1 MAQRSSAI
9 IFTIGIY
16 DDADLD
22 RNPRIL
28 RRIAQS
34 SGGHAFLPDSL
45 RDMERDWH
53 DVAMRIRS
61 QYTIGYHSSN
71 PNHDGKFRT
80 VKITASRGNTG
91 NLSVSTRPGYPGP
104 SNLVEAK

>member
-1 MAQRSSAI
+1 M
-9 IFTIGIY
+9 
-16 DDADLD
+16 D
-22 RNPRIL
+22 RVWRD
-28 RRIAQS
+28 IA
-34 SGGHAFLPDSL
+34 
-45 RDMERDWH
+45 
-53 DVAMRIRS
+53 VRIRS